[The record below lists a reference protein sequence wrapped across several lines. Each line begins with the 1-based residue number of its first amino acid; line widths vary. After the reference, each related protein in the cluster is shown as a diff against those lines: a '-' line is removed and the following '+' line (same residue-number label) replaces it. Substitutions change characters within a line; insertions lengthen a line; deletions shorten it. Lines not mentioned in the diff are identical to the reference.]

1 MMDIDLL
8 NEINIEASQYEVSE
22 VVTKS
27 EPDDS
32 YLEGGIY

>member
-8 NEINIEASQYEVSE
+8 NEINIEASQSDLDE
-22 VVTKS
+22 TTS

-32 YLEGGIY
+32 WLEEAVVF

>member
-1 MMDIDLL
+1 MDIDLL

-27 EPDDS
+27 EPDDFW
-32 YLEGGIY
+32 LTEAIVF